1 MTQALLQQAIDA
13 IRRGDKPAGQRLLA
27 QVLRADPRSET
38 AWLWMSQIVDSDAQR
53 LDCLRRILAIN
64 PGNAAARKGIDL
76 LEARERAS
84 LSTSRAEA
92 RAAPPPPLPAVS
104 PFAEVTTGQ
113 ATPAQPASIESAT
126 PSVELAPA
134 APSAPAAEPVRAE
147 KKKAAPRRERAP
159 GRRRP
164 LRPIWM
170 ALAVVVIGAGIIYA
184 VSATRPTPE
193 AAPIAASTGRLAASL
208 GQEGD
213 TEIVLID
220 SDGSALTRL
229 TRRPGLDIDPAWS
242 PDGQRIA
249 FAAEIAPRQIA
260 IGVIDANGQSLSLLM
275 PTAGQN
281 VDPAWSP
288 GGRRMAFAADR
299 DGDFDIFVMPVA
311 GPQAQPVE
319 DGALNLTRFEG
330 DDRAP
335 AWLPDGESI
344 VFQSDREGQVDI
356 YRMDADGS
364 NLRRLTDD
372 PAEDS
377 DPAVSPDGR
386 RIAFASLRDG
396 DYDIIVM
403 NLDGS
408 EQRAVTD
415 NEVADLKPAWTP
427 EGSLLFASGVAG
439 STALFA
445 VEADGSGL
453 RRVGGDA
460 LRGVNSAAWQ
470 PVDVDPGTLASR
482 AVATPTAQ
490 RASGAAPPF
499 ALPEGAFTFASNRAG
514 RFGLY
519 RMNLDGSDLRPVSD
533 GAGERHPALS
543 PVANQLALDAPISD
557 TQRVFVLDFTGPEQV
572 VVTLTQATVSA
583 YAPAWSPDGA
593 RIAYTI
599 DAERGPDI
607 LRVNADGS
615 ATARLTDRP
624 GVDDCLSW
632 RPDGEQIA
640 FTSDRDGDLDIYL
653 MDVDGTDVQRLTQHL
668 AADRCPAWSP
678 DGERLAF
685 VSDRSGDGVYLMGA
699 NGSNVRLLAAIGDAT
714 QPAWSADGKFLLAAS
729 DQDGDSDIY
738 LIVVDSG
745 VVWNLTASSDAD
757 EVDPMWGP

>member
-1 MTQALLQQAIDA
+1 MTQALLQQAIGA
-13 IRRGDKPAGQRLLA
+13 IRRGDKAAGQRLLA

-38 AWLWMSQIVDSDAQR
+38 AWLWMSQIVDGDAQR

-64 PGNAAARKGIDL
+64 PNNATARKGIEL
-76 LEARERAS
+76 LEARLRAS
-84 LSTSRAEA
+84 LSAGRAEA
-92 RAAPPPPLPAVS
+92 QTTPQPPSSLPTVS
-104 PFAEVTTGQ
+104 PFADETTGR
-113 ATPAQPASIESAT
+113 AMPAQPASIESAA
-126 PSVELAPA
+126 PSAESAPA
-134 APSAPAAEPVRAE
+134 ATSAPAAEPVRAE

-159 GRRRP
+159 GRRRS
-164 LRPIWM
+164 LRPILI

-193 AAPIAASTGRLAASL
+193 AAPIDASVGRLVASL

-213 TEIVLID
+213 TEIVLIK
-220 SDGSALTRL
+220 SDGSALARL

-242 PDGQRIA
+242 PDGQRVA
-249 FAAEIAPRQIA
+249 FAAEIAPRQNA
-260 IGVIDANGQSLSLLM
+260 VAVIDANGQALNLLM

-281 VDPAWSP
+281 VDPAWAP
-288 GGRRMAFAADR
+288 DGRRIAFAADR
-299 DGDFDIFVMPVA
+299 DGDFDIFVMPVF
-311 GPQAQPVE
+311 GPQATA

-386 RIAFASLRDG
+386 RVAFVSTRDG
-396 DYDIIVM
+396 DYDIFVM
-403 NLDGS
+403 DLDGS

-427 EGSLLFASGVAG
+427 EGSILFTSVVTG

-460 LRGVNSAAWQ
+460 LRGVNGAAWQ
-470 PVDVDPGTLASR
+470 PVDVDPATLAAR
-482 AVATPTAQ
+482 AVATPTVP
-490 RASGAAPPF
+490 RASVAAPPF
-499 ALPEGAFTFASNRAG
+499 ALPDGAFTFASNRAG

-519 RMNLDGSDLRPVSD
+519 RMNFDGSDLRSVSD
-533 GAGERHPALS
+533 GAGERHPTLS
-543 PVANQLALDAPISD
+543 PVANKLALDAPISD
-557 TQRVFVLDFTGPEQV
+557 TQRVFVFDFTGPEQV

-583 YAPAWSPDGA
+583 YAPAWSPDGT

-607 LRVNADGS
+607 LRANADGS
-615 ATARLTDRP
+615 ATTRLTDRA
-624 GVDDCLSW
+624 GVDGCLSW
-632 RPDGEQIA
+632 RPGGEQIA
-640 FTSDRDGDLDIYL
+640 FTSDRDGGLDIYL
-653 MDVDGTDVQRLTQHL
+653 MDADGTDVQRLTQHP

-685 VSDRSGDGVYLMGA
+685 VSDRNGDGVYLMA
-699 NGSNVRLLAAIGDAT
+699 ADGSNARLLAAIGNVA

-738 LIVVDSG
+738 LILVDG
-745 VVWNLTASSDAD
+745 DAAWNLTADSDAE

>member
-1 MTQALLQQAIDA
+1 MTQALLQQAIA
-13 IRRGDKPAGQRLLA
+13 TIRRGDKAAGQRLLA

-38 AWLWMSQIVDSDAQR
+38 AWLWMSQIVDGDAQR

-64 PGNAAARKGIDL
+64 PNNATARKGIEL
-76 LEARERAS
+76 LEVRMRAA
-84 LSTSRAEA
+84 LPTGRDEA
-92 RAAPPPPLPAVS
+92 RAAPQPPSPLPIVS
-104 PFAEVTTGQ
+104 PFAGVATGQ
-113 ATPAQPASIESAT
+113 AAPAQPASIESAA
-126 PSVELAPA
+126 PSVEPAPVA
-134 APSAPAAEPVRAE
+134 TSAPPAEPVRAE

-159 GRRRP
+159 GRRRSP
-164 LRPIWM
+164 WPILI
-170 ALAVVVIGAGIIYA
+170 ALAVVAIGAGIIYA
-184 VSATRPTPE
+184 VSATRPAPE
-193 AAPIAASTGRLAASL
+193 AGPVDASIGRLVASL
-208 GQEGD
+208 VQDGD
-213 TEIVLID
+213 TEIVLIK

-229 TRRPGLDIDPAWS
+229 TRRPGLDIDPVWS
-242 PDGQRIA
+242 PDGRRVV
-249 FAAEIAPRQIA
+249 FTAEIAPRQSAIA
-260 IGVIDANGQSLSLLM
+260 VIDANGQALDLLM

-281 VDPAWSP
+281 VDPAWAP
-288 GGRRMAFAADR
+288 DGRRIAFAADR
-299 DGDFDIFVMPVA
+299 DGDFDIFVVPVI
-311 GPQAQPVE
+311 GQQSTG

-386 RIAFASLRDG
+386 RIAFVSRRDG
-396 DYDIIVM
+396 DYDIFVM
-403 NLDGS
+403 DVDGS
-408 EQRAVTD
+408 GQRAVTD
-415 NEVADLKPAWTP
+415 NEVEDLKPAWTP
-427 EGSLLFASGVAG
+427 EGSILFTSVVTG

-445 VEADGSGL
+445 AEADGSGL

-460 LRGVNSAAWQ
+460 LRGVNGAAWQ
-470 PVDVDPGTLASR
+470 PVDVDPATLTAR
-482 AVATPTAQ
+482 AVATPTLP
-490 RASGAAPPF
+490 RASASPPF

-514 RFGLY
+514 KFGLY
-519 RMNLDGSDLRPVSD
+519 RMNFDGSDLRPVSD

-543 PVANQLALDAPISD
+543 PVADKLALDAPISD
-557 TQRVFVLDFTGPEQV
+557 TQRVFVLDLTGPEQLV
-572 VVTLTQATVSA
+572 ITLTQATVSA
-583 YAPAWSPDGA
+583 YAPAWSPDGT

-607 LRVNADGS
+607 FRVNADGS
-615 ATARLTDRP
+615 ATTRLTDRA

-640 FTSDRDGDLDIYL
+640 FTSDRDGGLDIYL
-653 MDVDGTDVQRLTQHL
+653 MDADGTDAQRLTQHP
-668 AADRCPAWSP
+668 AVDRCPAWSP
-678 DGERLAF
+678 DGKRLAF
-685 VSDRSGDGVYLMGA
+685 VSDRNGDGVYLMNA
-699 NGSNVRLLAAIGDAT
+699 DGSNARLLAAIGSVT

-738 LIVVDSG
+738 LILVDG
-745 VVWNLTASSDAD
+745 NAVWNLTADSDAD